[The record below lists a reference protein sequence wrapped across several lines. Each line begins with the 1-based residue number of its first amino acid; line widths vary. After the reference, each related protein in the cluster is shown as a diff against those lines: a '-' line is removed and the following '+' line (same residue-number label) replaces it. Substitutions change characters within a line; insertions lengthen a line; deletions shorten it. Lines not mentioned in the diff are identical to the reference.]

1 MSENQTN
8 TTEVREDYDSLIELM
23 PEMEQ
28 EMKIRL
34 ESLSAVYSPENEALS
49 IFCEVYPT
57 QGQCLKNNISILAVI
72 YDLKQRIIG
81 KESNDLWEGELK
93 KFNVCELSFFDL
105 TPRKMAQIS
114 RIKVFPTQL

>member
-8 TTEVREDYDSLIELM
+8 KSEVREDYDSLIERM

-28 EMKIRL
+28 EMGVRL
-34 ESLSAVYSPENEALS
+34 ESLSAVYNPERKALS

-57 QGQCLKNNISILAVI
+57 KGQCLKNNISILAVI

-81 KESNDLWEGELK
+81 KESYYLLESEFK
-93 KFNVCELSFFDL
+93 RFNVCELSFFDL

>member
-1 MSENQTN
+1 
-8 TTEVREDYDSLIELM
+8 
-23 PEMEQ
+23 
-28 EMKIRL
+28 
-34 ESLSAVYSPENEALS
+34 ALS

-57 QGQCLKNNISILAVI
+57 KGQCLQNNISILAVI

-81 KESNDLWEGELK
+81 KESDDLWEGELN